1 MHFMDLMLVIPLAA
15 LWALLPTDISAA
27 IVSYITSTLKN
38 VLMDLPHSRFIEEEA
53 DQVGLVLAAK
63 VLSLE

>member
-15 LWALLPTDISAA
+15 LWALLPTDMSAA
-27 IVSYITSTLKN
+27 IVSYFTSTLTDI
-38 VLMDLPHSRFIEEEA
+38 LMDLPHSRFIEEEA

-63 VLSLE
+63 VSTLE